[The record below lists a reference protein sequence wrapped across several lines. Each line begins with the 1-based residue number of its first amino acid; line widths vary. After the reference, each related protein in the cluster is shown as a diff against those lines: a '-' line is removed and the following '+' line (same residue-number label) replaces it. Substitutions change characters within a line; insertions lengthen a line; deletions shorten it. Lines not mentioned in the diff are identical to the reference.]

1 MFSKACEYAIK
12 AAIYIVTQ
20 SLEYKKVSLK
30 DISTEI
36 NSPEAFTSKIL
47 QQLVKH
53 NLIISFKGPKGGFFI
68 DSDKMESIRLYDIV
82 SAIDGDNIFRG
93 CALGLENCNEKM
105 PCPVHEKFKTIR
117 DGLRDMMLDTSLKEL
132 TFGLKEGFT
141 YLKR

>member
-12 AAIYIVTQ
+12 ASIYIVTQ
-20 SLEYKKVSLK
+20 SLQNKKVSLK
-30 DISTEI
+30 DIATEI

-53 NLIISFKGPKGGFFI
+53 NLVFSYKGPTGGFFI
-68 DSDKMESIRLYDIV
+68 DSDKLDSIKLYDIV
-82 SAIDGDNIFRG
+82 SAIDGENIFKG
-93 CALGLENCNEKM
+93 CALGLEKCNEKM

-117 DGLRDMMLDTSLKEL
+117 DGLRDMMLATTIKEL